1 MRNQCTMQ
9 QDVLL
14 HFYSTTK
21 LILSGAHIL
30 LYTKKVENVPRSYKY
45 HAKKDTAEKGAILTS
60 INNPTQC
67 KINKNICI
75 ANNFVASSSI
85 LAQNVNFVGEGN
97 FSLKKNVPRSYKKLH
112 AKNGKPQKK

>member
-1 MRNQCTMQ
+1 MQNQCTMQ

-45 HAKKDTAEKGAILTS
+45 ILVMQKRQTAEKGAILTS

-75 ANNFVASSSI
+75 ANNCVASSSI

-97 FSLKKNVPRSYKKLH
+97 FSLKKNVPKSYKK
-112 AKNGKPQKK
+112 